1 MGPALLGLIAYV
13 FFSSGDTVGKYL
25 TGFYPVTT
33 IIFFN
38 ALFYFIP
45 AGLYYRRH
53 PGKNGLRFDRPGLM
67 VLGGVIISI
76 AALLLTTGFKKLPMA
91 DVYALLFSMPLFT
104 GAMAAIILREH
115 LTPGRTLAILTGFG
129 AILIILQPGPDLL
142 TSAAMLPLGAAFL
155 FSLYNLTARYLLRTN
170 SPSLVVMGKCLI
182 LMLSMLAAGPFMGFT
197 LPSINHLP
205 FFLASGILMGLGDC
219 FIISAFNKGQTIQV
233 LPMMFTQILWGSLY
247 GFLFWGDVP
256 EWSLLLGAPIV
267 ILAIT
272 YLILTEAKPAAT
284 RAQDE
289 TMPDMA
295 PEEFVI
301 SLPKTATA
309 SGK

>member
-1 MGPALLGLIAYV
+1 
-13 FFSSGDTVGKYL
+13 
-25 TGFYPVTT
+25 
-33 IIFFN
+33 
-38 ALFYFIP
+38 
-45 AGLYYRRH
+45 
-53 PGKNGLRFDRPGLM
+53 
-67 VLGGVIISI
+67 
-76 AALLLTTGFKKLPMA
+76 
-91 DVYALLFSMPLFT
+91 
-104 GAMAAIILREH
+104 
-115 LTPGRTLAILTGFG
+115 
-129 AILIILQPGPDLL
+129 
-142 TSAAMLPLGAAFL
+142 MLPLGAAFL

-197 LPSINHLP
+197 LPSIDHLP

-284 RAQDE
+284 RSQNE